1 MEQME
6 KKLFAGYAEAI
17 VTPPMGLKVPGY
29 YSERISDGIIDD
41 LMIRAVAFSDGET
54 KAIFFSCECIG
65 IKADASKLIR
75 EKIAACCDVDPQ
87 AIYISC
93 NHSHTAFRITVPT
106 EKESENNIFLR
117 RLYQQFCDTAVFAF
131 EDLKPATL
139 KYALGEAKTVGFLR
153 RYRMK
158 DGTVKTNPG
167 IGNPEIDHFEGI
179 ADDSLQLLRVI
190 REDAKE
196 LLMVNFGTHA
206 DVIGGTKYCPDYSG
220 YMARYLEGA
229 FNDNVE
235 VLFFNGAEGDS
246 NHINAFLPKGSPRKG
261 LDTSKRMARIIAG
274 EVLKIYDD
282 AKAIEGE
289 KITAEIIT
297 VKVGKNAY
305 DPADIPEAET
315 VRDIY
320 LAKGNRAPELANYKL
335 NVPEALRILAN
346 LKRPEFFELPLTV
359 IQLGNIAFV
368 GIPGE
373 PFQKIG
379 LDIKEKSKMKATFVT
394 CCTNGGEGYYPTTEA
409 FAEKG
414 YERSASPFASDCA
427 QILVEGAIGVIE
439 KLDLIPDKE

>member
-1 MEQME
+1 MEQSE
-6 KKLFAGYAEAI
+6 KKLFAGYAEAV
-17 VTPPMGLKVPGY
+17 VTPPLGLKIPGY
-29 YSERISDGIIDD
+29 YSVRISDGIIDD

-54 KAIFFSCECIG
+54 KALFFSCECIG
-65 IKADASKLIR
+65 IRADASKLIR
-75 EKIAACCDVDPQ
+75 EKIAARCDMDPS

-93 NHSHTAFRITVPT
+93 NHSHTAFRIVLPS
-106 EKESENNIFLR
+106 EGESEMNTFLL
-117 RLYQQFCDTAVFAF
+117 RLIQHFCDTAQFAF
-131 EDLKPATL
+131 EDLKPAEL
-139 KYALGEAKTVGFLR
+139 KYALGEAKGVGFLR

-179 ADDSLQLLRVI
+179 DDHSLQLIRVI
-190 REDAKE
+190 REGGKE

-206 DVIGGTKYCPDYSG
+206 DVIGGNKYCPDYSG

-229 FNDNVE
+229 FADQVE

-261 LDTSKRMARIIAG
+261 LDTSKRMARILSG

-282 AKAIEGE
+282 AKPIEGE
-289 KITAEIIT
+289 KITSQIVT

-305 DPADIPEAET
+305 DPADLPEAEE
-315 VRDIY
+315 VRRIY
-320 LAKGNRAPELANYKL
+320 NEKGNKAPELKNFKL

-379 LDIKEKSKMKATFVT
+379 LDIKAKSKMKATIVT

-414 YERSASPFASDCA
+414 YERSASPFASNCA
-427 QILVEGAIGVIE
+427 QILVDGAIGAIDKLELISE
-439 KLDLIPDKE
+439 KE